1 MISTANGNNGCC
13 TSIVITEGQLG
24 LGYKNGRT
32 HFVPPGNYI
41 RLGYQVNFERIVEEE
56 TQNNVGTKFSHQDIS
71 YINLPENHVAVVQGE
86 TNQYTLVAGRY
97 IIQKPIRVYG
107 ICNVQNLKNKVY
119 TKAITE
125 SPAIGIYPD
134 GCPKDKHTQVSLK
147 AGEFQQI
154 GSLTFVRAEPG
165 FGYVVQASNG
175 NLRYGVGFGLIRGG
189 EVYKEFV
196 DMHHHARSTRWFKM
210 ESKDRQEVKVR
221 VQLRW
226 KIRDPVRWT
235 RRKGTNSDI
244 FQAVEE
250 NIQALVLESV
260 TGHTYEHCM
269 IEAGRGFSGF
279 EKVMRPRLQKH
290 IESLGGTLLGFEI
303 RDIRFPLLHSRN
315 KDRAKKE
322 AQVQET
328 ILEEK
333 RKKEIEDAKRVRKEA
348 ARAFQMIVSQKE
360 KTHKTNLYSLQ
371 SQREVKKQEV
381 ESKLAEMVAEAEAK
395 TQEIVLTARK
405 REQEISQQIALLEAN
420 GVNERKQIMEK
431 AKADERLLRAKADA
445 QCEKVVAEAKAKALL
460 VEAKAKARSAELLGT
475 AYKANEG
482 YVHLIKAVINKEILR
497 KRGNALAEALSVN
510 KAALMP
516 EKLQREL
523 AMVQK
528 GFSPIAPVAF
538 QNGQIMPAVGS
549 TR

>member
-1 MISTANGNNGCC
+1 VKWILGFKTDVSQFKRAIELKETETVFEGLQRLAKVQDDDYMISTANGNNGCC

-269 IEAGRGFSGF
+269 IEAGRG
-279 EKVMRPRLQKH
+279 
-290 IESLGGTLLGFEI
+290 
-303 RDIRFPLLHSRN
+303 
-315 KDRAKKE
+315 
-322 AQVQET
+322 
-328 ILEEK
+328 
-333 RKKEIEDAKRVRKEA
+333 
-348 ARAFQMIVSQKE
+348 
-360 KTHKTNLYSLQ
+360 
-371 SQREVKKQEV
+371 
-381 ESKLAEMVAEAEAK
+381 
-395 TQEIVLTARK
+395 
-405 REQEISQQIALLEAN
+405 
-420 GVNERKQIMEK
+420 
-431 AKADERLLRAKADA
+431 
-445 QCEKVVAEAKAKALL
+445 
-460 VEAKAKARSAELLGT
+460 
-475 AYKANEG
+475 
-482 YVHLIKAVINKEILR
+482 
-497 KRGNALAEALSVN
+497 
-510 KAALMP
+510 
-516 EKLQREL
+516 
-523 AMVQK
+523 
-528 GFSPIAPVAF
+528 
-538 QNGQIMPAVGS
+538 
-549 TR
+549 